1 MKRRNQTVA
10 LEHHVHSH
18 PGKARLEEL
27 LELLAGLDQR
37 LPLGRGLQ
45 ELEIWIN
52 KSASLPSVLIK
63 IKAKKLACGKPQRP
77 SSWEKAVE

>member
-1 MKRRNQTVA
+1 MERRNQAVA

-18 PGKARLEEL
+18 PGKAQLEEL
-27 LELLAGLDQR
+27 LELLGGLDQR

-45 ELEIWIN
+45 ELEIRIN

-63 IKAKKLACGKPQRP
+63 IKAKELACGKPQRP
-77 SSWEKAVE
+77 SSWEKAVD